1 MKNAITPPKLI
12 IQDLT
17 PCILSDG
24 VARDIELLKNVP
36 ISPFRHWLLLLRNCH
51 SKLRLAMTSSG
62 KLPQKAKSF
71 MKKDKESSLPDD
83 SLIPFTEKHHA

>member
-17 PCILSDG
+17 PGIVHILSDG

-36 ISPFRHWLLLLRNCH
+36 ISPTDAQEAWIRIHFSTLYLCPIRSTKSPSGLLRQLCDN
-51 SKLRLAMTSSG
+51 
-62 KLPQKAKSF
+62 QV
-71 MKKDKESSLPDD
+71 
-83 SLIPFTEKHHA
+83 